1 MLRCSAARAA
11 ARRRCR
17 SEHRL
22 LLAVIHRPVVT
33 HSPLLLPAYYSLPTP
48 MPYFVAHLA
57 VSTVSGDQPAGGGSD
72 RLALRHGTG
81 PQVLCGDGARRARIR
96 TRARQPR
103 AVRRMPLYCSSPM
116 GYPEYPTMCA
126 HPDDSAVRGRLR
138 QSARTNQV
146 SDRIRVRDVALGKA
160 RVLGGLWCG
169 VRSHVARSHSALDR
183 ALRCNLCWRRRV
195 SVCILPLECSSCS
208 WRAPPGFICQSA
220 PLRNHRRQA
229 GASALLG
236 CLFAR
241 ALVRLL

>member
-1 MLRCSAARAA
+1 
-11 ARRRCR
+11 
-17 SEHRL
+17 
-22 LLAVIHRPVVT
+22 
-33 HSPLLLPAYYSLPTP
+33 
-48 MPYFVAHLA
+48 MPYLVAHLA
-57 VSTVSGDQPAGGGSD
+57 GSAVSGDQPAGGGSAY
-72 RLALRHGTG
+72 LTARHG
-81 PQVLCGDGARRARIR
+81 PQVRCGDGARRARIR

-103 AVRRMPLYCSSPM
+103 AVRPMPLYCSSPMGCPEYPTAIQPEMGCPEYPTAIQPEM

-160 RVLGGLWCG
+160 RVLGDRACLSRMHRIWCG

-220 PLRNHRRQA
+220 PRRNHRRQA

>member
-1 MLRCSAARAA
+1 MVTSPQAVDRLTLRPGTARRYAAAMGHDVLAYEPARANLELC
-11 ARRRCR
+11 ARC
-17 SEHRL
+17 
-22 LLAVIHRPVVT
+22 PCT
-33 HSPLLLPAYYSLPTP
+33 
-48 MPYFVAHLA
+48 VAHRWGA
-57 VSTVSGDQPAGGGSD
+57 QST
-72 RLALRHGTG
+72 LLR
-81 PQVLCGDGARRARIR
+81 
-96 TRARQPR
+96 
-103 AVRRMPLYCSSPM
+103 YSPM

-160 RVLGGLWCG
+160 RVLGDRACLSRIHRIWCG

-208 WRAPPGFICQSA
+208 WRAPPGSICQSA
-220 PLRNHRRQA
+220 PRRNHRCQA